1 MALSLVIKDKLA
13 LLLDNWKNVRLK
25 QLRRCFLNRQRL
37 QQGKGQSTRPFS
49 DQTRSHVSKPP
60 KKKETSGKRERER
73 ENKTDSNEETH
84 SRPNGL
90 PCFGLGRLNR
100 VALSSLLHSVS
111 FQLQREGK
119 ENEGDSDEL
128 FFFALSVYGAD
139 QMRNRKALSYKAN
152 GRKRKTGSLY
162 FVIAIYDG
170 LLLETCPQAISTHL
184 YISMGFRLDVCLILW
199 RVHFQNWAAT
209 RALHFRY
216 RFEEGQQHN
225 WML

>member
-1 MALSLVIKDKLA
+1 MFPQQTTTAT
-13 LLLDNWKNVRLK
+13 
-25 QLRRCFLNRQRL
+25 RQRSVNTSIF
-37 QQGKGQSTRPFS
+37 GSNTQSRIKTPE
-49 DQTRSHVSKPP
+49 
-60 KKKETSGKRERER
+60 KERNFRQERERER
-73 ENKTDSNEETH
+73 EQNRLERRNSFTPKWFTLFWIGATKQSGVVFFA
-84 SRPNGL
+84 S
-90 PCFGLGRLNR
+90 LGFFSASKGR
-100 VALSSLLHSVS
+100 
-111 FQLQREGK
+111 QRKRGR
-119 ENEGDSDEL
+119 
-128 FFFALSVYGAD
+128 FRWVVFFALSVYGAD